1 MVEKGDPSFTEAAA
15 AVFGDLP
22 GPLASLDDDLIFDVI
37 HALDEEEEVFRDRA
51 PDLPFPWDGG
61 TLLVELE
68 WIGSGPYGVSLST
81 DFYRLLGWFAE
92 ETLLVHRTD
101 EADSIVYEVF
111 TGALKGGSEASHVH
125 HVRFRLMGP
134 RVELMIARIRALM
147 EDREPPGGP
156 PPW

>member
-22 GPLASLDDDLIFDVI
+22 GLLASLDDDLVDDLSF
-37 HALDEEEEVFRDRA
+37 ALDEEEEAFRARV
-51 PDLPFPWDGG
+51 PDLPFPWYGG

-68 WIGSGPYGVSLST
+68 WIGSGAYGVSLWT
-81 DFYRLLGWFAE
+81 DFYRLLGRIAE
-92 ETLLVHRTD
+92 ETLLVHRTY
-101 EADSIVYEVF
+101 EADSIVFEVV
-111 TGALKGGSEASHVH
+111 TGRLKGESEASHVH

-134 RVELMIARIRALM
+134 RVELAIARFRAAM
-147 EDREPPGGP
+147 EDREPPGRP